1 MNEITRYDAIY
12 SLVGGP
18 LSGLLDGTKMKYL
31 AGQTPPSEAE
41 IDAEVARLEKEHPEF
56 GSDNEYV
63 RNRRKEYPEIGD
75 QLDMIYKDMKNGT
88 STHADAVEVVKTK
101 YPKG

>member
-1 MNEITRYDAIY
+1 MNYE
-12 SLVGGP
+12 G
-18 LSGLLDGTKMKYL
+18 
-31 AGQTPPSEAE
+31 GQTPPTKAE

-75 QLDMIYKDMKNGT
+75 QLDLLYHDMVAGKGDKTGEWFKAIKKVKDDT
-88 STHADAVEVVKTK
+88 
-101 YPKG
+101 PKP

>member
-31 AGQTPPSEAE
+31 GGQTPPSEAE

-63 RNRRKEYPEIGD
+63 RNRRKEYPSIEELVVGLYD
-75 QLDMIYKDMKNGT
+75 TDDK
-88 STHADAVEVVKTK
+88 ADIEAKRAEVKKK
-101 YPKG
+101 YPKPS

>member
-31 AGQTPPSEAE
+31 GGQTPPSEAE

-63 RNRRKEYPEIGD
+63 RNRRKEYPSIEELVVGLYD
-75 QLDMIYKDMKNGT
+75 TDDK
-88 STHADAVEVVKTK
+88 ADIEAKRAEVKKK
-101 YPKG
+101 YPKP